1 MGQTDR
7 ISGHTKLITLIGK
20 PVEHSMSPAMHN
32 ASFEYLGEDYVYLAT
47 EIDSPD
53 DLYKAIQ
60 GMKVMGFAGCNVTM
74 PYKRAIIPYLDELSP
89 AAELMGAAN
98 TVVFEEGKAVG
109 HNTDGAGFMRNLK
122 ENNIDIIG
130 KKITLVGVGGAGS
143 AIYTQAALDG
153 VAAIDIY
160 NSKDA
165 FFDVAAERIAD
176 IAEKTGCNIRL
187 VDMADKDAMKASIA
201 ESVLLI
207 NATNVGMGDLEGIS
221 VVPAELLVEGLVVAD
236 VIYVPRKTKLLED
249 AEAKGLK
256 TINGLGMLLWQA
268 AIAEDIWVGK
278 EMPTELV
285 QEKFFD

>member
-1 MGQTDR
+1 MVLLR
-7 ISGHTKLITLIGK
+7 SMFIS
-20 PVEHSMSPAMHN
+20 
-32 ASFEYLGEDYVYLAT
+32 
-47 EIDSPD
+47 EID
-53 DLYKAIQ
+53 
-60 GMKVMGFAGCNVTM
+60 V
-74 PYKRAIIPYLDELSP
+74 YKRKNDSYDA
-89 AAELMGAAN
+89 AAE
-98 TVVFEEGKAVG
+98 
-109 HNTDGAGFMRNLK
+109 H
-122 ENNIDIIG
+122 
-130 KKITLVGVGGAGS
+130 
-143 AIYTQAALDG
+143 
-153 VAAIDIY
+153 
-160 NSKDA
+160 
-165 FFDVAAERIAD
+165 IAH

>member
-1 MGQTDR
+1 M
-7 ISGHTKLITLIGK
+7 
-20 PVEHSMSPAMHN
+20 
-32 ASFEYLGEDYVYLAT
+32 
-47 EIDSPD
+47 
-53 DLYKAIQ
+53 
-60 GMKVMGFAGCNVTM
+60 
-74 PYKRAIIPYLDELSP
+74 
-89 AAELMGAAN
+89 
-98 TVVFEEGKAVG
+98 
-109 HNTDGAGFMRNLK
+109 
-122 ENNIDIIG
+122 
-130 KKITLVGVGGAGS
+130 

-153 VAAIDIY
+153 VAAIDVY
-160 NSKDA
+160 KRKNDSYDA
-165 FFDVAAERIAD
+165 AAEYIAH